1 MPSPDVVTYLGLEL
15 TDLDEQ
21 TLVDTALANAVE
33 TFPDWVPREGN
44 TEVVL
49 LEQMAVMGGDVA
61 YIVNQLPGTITEVA
75 LRIMGAARDQ
85 GTPPIATATV
95 TLSDDAG
102 HTIPTGTVV
111 RLDLGDNVDPV
122 DFTTVEDL
130 VIAPG
135 ATTGTV
141 SIEAGEA
148 TIEANGQPA
157 GTTLELLDAIPYIDT
172 VTLAS
177 DVAGGTG
184 PEDGNAFLTRAIPLL
199 SRLTNTLVRPID
211 VEAYVAE
218 AHPEVQ
224 RIKAVDLWNP
234 ADTGTPAGSALGY
247 ITVAVA
253 AAAGASIGSTSR
265 DLIAAELAGRMH
277 AGLVVTVVDA
287 DVTTVDVDITVL
299 RYSNADP
306 TATEAAVLAVI
317 GAYLDP
323 DTWDW
328 SNTVRINEVI
338 AVADRAAGVDTVLD
352 VQLAATGDP
361 LAASDLTLTG
371 YAPLAKVG
379 TVTITVQAP
388 A

>member
-15 TDLDEQ
+15 TELDEQ
-21 TLVDTALANAVE
+21 TLIDTALANAVE

-49 LEQMAVMGGDVA
+49 LEQMAGMGADVA
-61 YIVNQLPGTITEVA
+61 YIINQLPGTITEVV
-75 LRIMGAARDQ
+75 LRIMGATRDQ
-85 GTPPIATATV
+85 GTPPSATALV
-95 TLSDDAG
+95 TLSDDLG

-122 DFTTVEDL
+122 DFTTTADL
-130 VIAPG
+130 VVAPG
-135 ATTGTV
+135 STTGTV
-141 SIEAGEA
+141 PIEAGEP
-148 TIEANGQPA
+148 TIEANGQA
-157 GTTLELLDAIPYIDT
+157 SGTTLELLDAIPYIDG
-172 VTLAS
+172 VELAS
-177 DVAGGTG
+177 DVAGGTSA
-184 PEDGNAFLTRAIPLL
+184 EDGDAFLTRAIPLL

-234 ADTGTPAGSALGY
+234 DDPGTPAGSALGY

-253 AAAGASIGSTSR
+253 AAAGASIGTTSR
-265 DLIAAELAGRMH
+265 ELIAAELAARMH
-277 AGLVVTVVDA
+277 AGLIVNVVDA

-299 RYSNADP
+299 RYSSADP
-306 TATEAAVLAVI
+306 TATEAAVLAVL
-317 GAYLDP
+317 GAYLEP

-328 SNTVRINEVI
+328 SNIVRINEVI

-352 VQLAATGDP
+352 VELAAAGDP

-371 YAPLAKVG
+371 YAPLAKLG
-379 TVTITVQAP
+379 TVNVTVQAP